1 MSAKHMIMGA
11 LIDCSLH
18 GYDMKKKVFKKGFGD
33 FGIND
38 GQLYPLLKKLEK
50 EGLIHKEVVQQE
62 GMPNRHKYS
71 LTKEGRRDF
80 QEWLESSE
88 GEERSIR
95 YEFMRK
101 DVFVVR
107 CNYIRRLEKS
117 KAVEKMESQMEIV
130 ERTIKDFLWAR
141 QRMIEKKVDPYRI
154 KILEYGIKKQEARL
168 EWLREFLEEIKKDK
182 SFDKKPGRRRNTGKT
197 GNC

>member
-11 LIDCSLH
+11 LMDCPRH

-71 LTKEGRRDF
+71 LTEEGRRDF
-80 QEWLESSE
+80 QEWLEGSE
-88 GEERSIR
+88 GEERTIR
-95 YEFMRK
+95 YEFVRK
-101 DVFVVR
+101 DVFVLR
-107 CNYIRRLEKS
+107 CNYIRRLGKD
-117 KAVEKMESQMEIV
+117 KTIEKMESQIETV
-130 ERTIKDFLWAR
+130 ERTIEDFLWAR
-141 QRMIEKKVDPYRI
+141 QRMIEKQVDPYRV
-154 KILEYGIKKQEARL
+154 KILEYGIKTQEARL

-182 SFDKKPGRRRNTGKT
+182 SFNKKLKSRRSTAKTRN
-197 GNC
+197 

>member
-11 LIDCSLH
+11 LMDCPLH
-18 GYDMKKKVFKKGFGD
+18 GYDMKKKVFKKVFSD

-50 EGLIHKEVVQQE
+50 EGIIRKEVVQQE
-62 GMPNRHKYS
+62 GIPNRHKYS
-71 LTKEGRRDF
+71 LTKEGRREF

-101 DVFVVR
+101 DVFFIR
-107 CNYIRRLEKS
+107 CNYVRRLDKD
-117 KAVEKMESQMEIV
+117 KAIKKMESQIEIV
-130 ERTIKDFLWAR
+130 ERTIEDFLWAR
-141 QRMIEKKVDPYRI
+141 QRMIEKNVDPYRV
-154 KILEYGIKKQEARL
+154 KILDYGIKNQEARL
-168 EWLREFLEEIKKDK
+168 EWLREFLEEIKRDK
-182 SFDKKPGRRRNTGKT
+182 SFNKKPER
-197 GNC
+197 